1 MKQNIL
7 KILLFFTLA
16 INIFPKV
23 ITITCTDQDWYPFIF
38 SEDSEYSGM
47 HLDIVKDA
55 LTNLGYSYEIYPYPL
70 RRAIVLVNEGRY
82 DAVMAIP
89 YSDYYENLEF
99 PKGAESKNESEY
111 RIMQVD
117 QVLITLKSL
126 DYKYNG
132 NRDYIPNPIRLLFG
146 MEELA
151 LKLDNGK
158 MRFEFV
164 KSDNQNFKKL
174 IRDKHGS
181 IIATT
186 IVAENMMENEEFKQ
200 QIKIHSK
207 PITSQSYYLAFAKNS
222 KNLSE
227 AEKQKIWNEIKRL
240 REDYIY
246 MMQIYAKY

>member
-7 KILLFFTLA
+7 KILLFLTLT
-16 INIFPKV
+16 INIFSKV

-38 SEDSEYSGM
+38 SEEGEYSGM

-55 LTNLGYSYEIYPYPL
+55 LKNLGYTYEVYSYPL
-70 RRAIVLVNEGRY
+70 RRAVALVDNGRY
-82 DAVMAIP
+82 DAVMAVP

-99 PKGAESKNESEY
+99 PNGAGETIESEY

-117 QVLITLKSL
+117 QVLITLKSM
-126 DYKYNG
+126 DYKYDG
-132 NRDYIPNPIRLLFG
+132 NPADIPNPIRLLFG

-164 KSDNQNFKKL
+164 KSDDQNFKKL
-174 IRDKHGS
+174 IRDRTGS

-186 IVAENMMENEEFKQ
+186 IVAESMMDNEEYRQ
-200 QIKIHSK
+200 QIKINSK